1 MSANSQSTR
10 NAPEFSTSALIT
22 AAGLIGGG
30 AVLAMAGL
38 AIGGA
43 HLLSATRRWIQEMD
57 VPPSE
62 VAKLKWAQARTAAA
76 AGTAAWRN
84 GVPTG
89 VNS

>member
-1 MSANSQSTR
+1 MSADSQSKR
-10 NAPEFSTSALIT
+10 NAPELSTGALIT

-30 AVLAMAGL
+30 AMLALAGL
-38 AIGGA
+38 AIGSA
-43 HLLSATRRWIQEMD
+43 HLFSATRRWVQEMD

-62 VAKLKWAQARTAAA
+62 VAKLKWTQARTAAA

-84 GVPTG
+84 GEPTG

>member
-1 MSANSQSTR
+1 MSANSQSKR
-10 NAPEFSTSALIT
+10 NVPEFSTGPLIT

-30 AVLAMAGL
+30 AMLALAGL

-43 HLLSATRRWIQEMD
+43 HLFSATQRWVQEMD

-84 GVPTG
+84 GVSAG